1 MDSQLHCLLSGTGL
15 RFEFL
20 TKNTIGIFGAEN
32 IGAIPLSTREISMGY
47 ERHTNKAHSKL
58 AKGSVLAL
66 SLAGTAFAQEVPSG
80 NSGTREIGLE
90 TIIVT
95 AQKRQDAAQDV
106 PISITA
112 ITGHDLI
119 SRGLNDPI
127 SLTKAV
133 PGLSVVTTAGYGG
146 KINYTLRGV
155 GLNDFSNAQEAAV
168 ALYQDEIYIA
178 SSSGALLGNFDTAR
192 VEVLRGPQG
201 TLFGRSVSGGLVQY
215 VSNEPGDLNE
225 GFIRA
230 GIGSYGSHF
239 AEGGVT
245 APLSERVS
253 VRISGRYGNEDG
265 WLRNSIGKDLN
276 GGESS
281 GGRVQVR
288 VTPGDAISI
297 LLKAEHA
304 RFDSDGASGFIHTP
318 GYIDAQGVSRRILP
332 DQNVYGVPGGSL
344 LGYKDQDG
352 DFFRVA
358 QDAPSISRTRRDILS
373 ARVEADLGGP
383 TLTSITGLVRVRQH
397 YIEDTDGSPDDFFR
411 IDYLNRGE
419 QFQQELRISDSSD
432 NLDWMAGLFYFDYE
446 LRVPYNLTFPIGIPP
461 FDVPTFEVRELTD
474 LRKRSIAAYAHTKIK
489 LAQKFDFIIGG
500 RIERERDR
508 FNFVEIYDPEAL
520 TEAVLG
526 GPAVIFNSETA
537 GDLTRVRK
545 TYASGDIGLNYRPTS
560 DVLTYVTLKRGIKPA
575 GFNTPIGPLP
585 LEVMPFKAESLV
597 ALEAGI
603 KADMLNRRLRLNM
616 SGFHYWYGDYQ
627 AIQFTAPIG
636 QYTTNVEAEIT
647 GIDWE
652 IMGLIGDHF
661 QLGTSGTFLR
671 ARAQD
676 IRRPTPDGVVSR
688 DRDLPNAPRLT
699 INGYSEFRYPL
710 ASGEASFRLDASY
723 RSKTDFSI
731 QNDPGPSQNGYT
743 VFDASASWTK
753 DNLNFSLGVT
763 NLFNKEYESYIGD
776 AAGFGFLLGT
786 PGRPREV
793 KASVTYNW

>member
-1 MDSQLHCLLSGTGL
+1 
-15 RFEFL
+15 
-20 TKNTIGIFGAEN
+20 
-32 IGAIPLSTREISMGY
+32 MGY
-47 ERHTNKAHSKL
+47 ERHAKKPRSNF

-66 SLAGTAFAQEVPSG
+66 SLAGSALAQEVPSDHDG
-80 NSGTREIGLE
+80 PKDIGLE

-106 PISITA
+106 PLSITA
-112 ITGHDLI
+112 ITGEALI

-168 ALYQDEIYIA
+168 ALYQDELYIA

-215 VSNEPGDLNE
+215 VSNEPGDFSE

-239 AEGGVT
+239 AESGIT
-245 APLSERVS
+245 TPLSESVS
-253 VRISGRYGNEDG
+253 VRVSGRYAGEDG

-276 GGESS
+276 GGETNA
-281 GGRVQVR
+281 GRLQVR
-288 VTPGDAISI
+288 ANPSDAVSV

-304 RFDSDGASGFIHTP
+304 RFNSDGASGFIHTP
-318 GYIDAQGVSRRILP
+318 GYIDAQGVSRRIAP
-332 DQNVYGVPGGSL
+332 DQNVYGVPGASL

-352 DFFRVA
+352 DFFTVA
-358 QDAPSISRTRRDILS
+358 QDAPSITRTRRDILS
-373 ARVEADLGGP
+373 ARVGVDLGSS
-383 TLTSITGLVRVRQH
+383 TLTSITGRVRVRQR
-397 YIEDTDGSPDDFFR
+397 YVEDTDGSPDDFFR
-411 IDYLNRGE
+411 IEYRNSGE
-419 QFQQELRISDSSD
+419 QFQQELRLSDSSD
-432 NLDWMAGLFYFDYE
+432 RLDWMAGLFYFDYK
-446 LRVPYNLTFPIGIPP
+446 LRVPYDLSFPIGIPP

-474 LRKRSIAAYAHTKIK
+474 LRKRSLAAYAHTTIK
-489 LAQKFDFIIGG
+489 LASKFDFIIGG
-500 RIERERDR
+500 RVERERDR
-508 FNFVEIYDPEAL
+508 FSFVEIYDPAEL
-520 TEAVLG
+520 TELVLG
-526 GPAVIFNSETA
+526 GPPVIFTPETA
-537 GDLTRVRK
+537 GSLTRVRK
-545 TYASGDIGLNYRPTS
+545 TYASGDLGLNYRPTS
-560 DVLTYVTLKRGIKPA
+560 ELLTYVTLKRGIKPS

-585 LEVMPFKAESLV
+585 LEVMPFEAEKLV
-597 ALEAGI
+597 ALEGGV
-603 KADMLNRRLRLNM
+603 KADVLNRRLRLNM

-627 AIQFTAPIG
+627 AIQFTPPIG
-636 QYTTNVEAEIT
+636 TYTTNVEARIV
-647 GIDWE
+647 GFDWE
-652 IMGLIGDHF
+652 IMGLLGDHF
-661 QLGTSGTFLR
+661 QLGTSGTILR
-671 ARAQD
+671 GRAHD
-676 IRRPTPDGVVSR
+676 IRRLTPDGVVSR

-699 INGYSEFRYPL
+699 VNGYSEFRHSL
-710 ASGEASFRLDASY
+710 AGGEVSLRLDASY

-731 QNDPGPSQNGYT
+731 QNDPGPSQKGY
-743 VFDASASWTK
+743 VIFDGSASWTK

-763 NLFNKEYESYIGD
+763 NLFDKEYQGYIAD

-793 KASVTYNW
+793 KASVAYNW